1 MAETKPAHHF
11 TWPTARIEICGPLGA
26 GKTTL
31 MSLLA
36 HYGCLAVYEP
46 VEQHPYLAAF
56 YADPP
61 RYALEKCGF
70 FALDYLHSV
79 KSNSGAA
86 RSVVM
91 DTGVP
96 VLRAYHDVAP
106 LTASDRVVVDTL
118 LDGVA
123 TAITPADL
131 YIHLTATTAQLLE
144 RIARRGRSIEA
155 SVPASYIDQL
165 NSRLDLH
172 LQAIDH
178 RSRLLSLELSALE
191 GLTEP
196 ETIYPVIARINMA
209 LHHALDDQRRA
220 AQQEPNLPL
229 AVAAA

>member
-11 TWPTARIEICGPLGA
+11 SWPTARIEICGPLGA

-36 HYGCLAVYEP
+36 YYGCQAVYEP

-56 YADPP
+56 YTDPA
-61 RYALEKCGF
+61 RFALEKCGF

-79 KSNSGAA
+79 KSNTGAT

-106 LTASDRVVVDTL
+106 LGGIDRMVADRL

-123 TAITPADL
+123 AAIAPADL
-131 YIHLTATTAQLLE
+131 YIHLTASTEQLLE
-144 RIARRGRSIEA
+144 RIAKRGRTIEA
-155 SVPASYIDQL
+155 SVPASYVAEL
-165 NSRLDLH
+165 NARLDQH
-172 LQAIDH
+172 LQNIDS

-196 ETIYPVIARINMA
+196 ETIYPVITRINIA
-209 LHHALDDQRRA
+209 LHHALDDQRRGA
-220 AQQEPNLPL
+220 RQEPALPL
-229 AVAAA
+229 SGAAA